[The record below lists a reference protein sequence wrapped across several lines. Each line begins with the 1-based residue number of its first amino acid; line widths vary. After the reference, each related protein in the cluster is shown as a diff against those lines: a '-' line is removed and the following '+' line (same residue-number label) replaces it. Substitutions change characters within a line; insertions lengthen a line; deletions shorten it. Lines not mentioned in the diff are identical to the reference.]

1 MLNPNL
7 NYPGNGFKIK
17 QLLGTLALG
26 CGPGLEASLSCRCW
40 AAAGRQQHS
49 LCTAAHQLAA
59 AVLRGAHSCLQHMHS
74 LDTWTTAWGTRTRS
88 GISEA
93 REGCQVQRLLPAFS
107 FWICTLRLYKLVYLP
122 NVICAVYL
130 CWNFCWFCS
139 VRKRLATSKIGSFN
153 RFHFLL
159 KNATPPEQ
167 ISLSR
172 GSGKFRNKILYLL
185 N

>member
-17 QLLGTLALG
+17 QLLGTLALAVALALRPA
-26 CGPGLEASLSCRCW
+26 CP
-40 AAAGRQQHS
+40 AGAEQQLAGS
-49 LCTAAHQLAA
+49 SIPCALLPTSWQELCFVEPAAHAA
-59 AVLRGAHSCLQHMHS
+59 HARLGHMNNRLGHPNRIRYLWGQGRVPGAASAPCLLLLDLHSQALQIA
-74 LDTWTTAWGTRTRS
+74 LFA
-88 GISEA
+88 
-93 REGCQVQRLLPAFS
+93 
-107 FWICTLRLYKLVYLP
+107 Y
-122 NVICAVYL
+122 VICAVCL

-159 KNATPPEQ
+159 KNATPREQ

-172 GSGKFRNKILYLL
+172 GSGKFRHKILYLL